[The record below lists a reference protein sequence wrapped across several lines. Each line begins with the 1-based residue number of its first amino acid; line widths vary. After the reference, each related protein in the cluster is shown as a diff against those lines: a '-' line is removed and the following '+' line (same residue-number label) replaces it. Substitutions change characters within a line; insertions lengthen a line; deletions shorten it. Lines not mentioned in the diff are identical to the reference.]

1 MEQHSAH
8 APRDRRRH
16 RADRSASSGAP
27 RPPRP
32 PRPSGARLTGLGCG
46 LLAVGAMTAAGGLDA
61 LLLGGDP
68 AVYGICFVLV
78 SAVCALWVRPA
89 ELLAA
94 PVAAPIAF
102 TAGALFLGD
111 EADGA
116 AGLLVELVTVLA
128 VNAGWVYGG
137 TLTAVAVVLVRHRG
151 AARRRAAPA
160 DRDGRAD
167 REGPDRKDADRAA
180 ARSGPAG

>member
-8 APRDRRRH
+8 ASRDRRRH
-16 RADRSASSGAP
+16 RADRPASPGAP
-27 RPPRP
+27 GR

-46 LLAVGAMTAAGGLDA
+46 LLAVGTMTAAGGLDA
-61 LLLGGDP
+61 LLLSGDP
-68 AVYGICFVLV
+68 AAYGICFVLV

-94 PVAAPIAF
+94 PIAAPIAF

-137 TLTAVAVVLVRHRG
+137 TLTAAAVVLVRRG
-151 AARRRAAPA
+151 TARRRAVPA
-160 DRDGRAD
+160 AREGATDRAD
-167 REGPDRKDADRAA
+167 RKGAGRTA
-180 ARSGPAG
+180 ARSGSAG